1 MNKEVVKVNL
11 IRFLI
16 FIFLIAMPN
25 LFGIESFLYLMVM
38 IYCEFHLAC

>member
-1 MNKEVVKVNL
+1 MNKEVVRENL

-25 LFGIESFLYLMVM
+25 FFGIECFLYLMVM
-38 IYCEFHLAC
+38 P